1 MSFIALYN
9 YKNEAL
15 IYNQLFIITIIM
27 SVTMK
32 YIYIYKLHNS
42 CGRNDVAYID
52 TKKDPYPHC
61 DQKDY
66 TFKDDFPPPLKKHK
80 Q

>member
-1 MSFIALYN
+1 
-9 YKNEAL
+9 
-15 IYNQLFIITIIM
+15 M

-66 TFKDDFPPPLKKHK
+66 TFKDDYPPP
-80 Q
+80 